1 MKQKKIT
8 QNQNVSSSFNLLDTK
23 RQNQQS
29 LPLNI
34 ASVDVQESLSNKEN
48 DNETSLYVKKKQFL
62 YLEPNTVTSAV
73 PNILS
78 SDQRKKHEAMLMKRN
93 QKSDIILPL
102 SRKVISVQN
111 ESLIQ
116 SKKELKTVVDRKKV
130 QDIANGKN
138 LLNANQ
144 FIDFK
149 VMENFLSFDQEKRK
163 NYSVVSADG
172 EAIDLNH

>member
-1 MKQKKIT
+1 
-8 QNQNVSSSFNLLDTK
+8 
-23 RQNQQS
+23 
-29 LPLNI
+29 
-34 ASVDVQESLSNKEN
+34 
-48 DNETSLYVKKKQFL
+48 
-62 YLEPNTVTSAV
+62 
-73 PNILS
+73 
-78 SDQRKKHEAMLMKRN
+78 MLMKRN

-111 ESLIQ
+111 ESLVQ
-116 SKKELKTVVDRKKV
+116 SKKELKTPVDKKKV
-130 QDIANGKN
+130 QEIAIGKN

-149 VMENFLSFDQEKRK
+149 VMENFMSFDQEKKK